1 MNDPMNSSAPH
12 PLQLDLHCQRWHQR
26 RSIYRPAG
34 EVFDPKRAGVEPIEE
49 RDAKAFVETH
59 HYSGSY
65 PAARFRAGV
74 FVKAP
79 FQKARLAGV
88 GVFSVPM
95 NQRVIPAYFQDLDA
109 SQGVELGR
117 FVLEESLA
125 ANAESWALARM
136 KRLLREAL
144 PAVRGV
150 VAYSDPIERRDE
162 AGVLVKRGHVGT
174 IYKATNAAYRGLS
187 SARTL
192 WLAPNGAS
200 LADRLLSKVR
210 NSETGE
216 RYAMERLAALGAPRR
231 QPHEEGTAYISRLK
245 HELWLKPMRHPGN
258 HAFTWNPLHGSACA
272 YHVLMIGRAKRCSP
286 AGLASSGE

>member
-1 MNDPMNSSAPH
+1 MRSSEISAANAAH
-12 PLQLDLHCQRWHQR
+12 PRQLELHCQRWGHR
-26 RSIYRPAG
+26 RASYRPAG
-34 EVFDPKRAGVEPIEE
+34 EIFDPRRASVEPIEE
-49 RDAKAFVETH
+49 REAKAFVETM

-74 FVKAP
+74 FVKEP

-95 NQRVIPAYFQDLDA
+95 NQKVIPAYFQDLA
-109 SQGVELGR
+109 PSEGVELGR
-117 FVLEESLA
+117 FVLAEDLA

-136 KRLLREAL
+136 KKLLRQAL

-162 AGVLVKRGHVGT
+162 TGDLVKRGHVGT

-192 WLAPNGAS
+192 WLAPNGSS

-210 NSETGE
+210 NSESGE
-216 RYAMERLAALGAPRR
+216 RYALERLAALGAPRR
-231 QPHEEGTAYISRLK
+231 QPHESGAAYVLRLK
-245 HELWLKPMRHPGN
+245 EERWLRPVRHPGN
-258 HAFTWNPLHGSACA
+258 HAFTWSL
-272 YHVLMIGRAKRCSP
+272 
-286 AGLASSGE
+286 

>member
-1 MNDPMNSSAPH
+1 MTNGSLVHRTPH
-12 PLQLDLHCQRWHQR
+12 PQQLDLQCQRWSHR
-26 RSIYRPAG
+26 RASYRPAG
-34 EVFDPKRAGVEPIEE
+34 EIFDPKRAGVEPIEE

-74 FVKAP
+74 FVKEP

-95 NQRVIPAYFQDLDA
+95 NQKVIPAYFQDLDA
-109 SQGVELGR
+109 AQGVELGR
-117 FVLEESLA
+117 FVLAEDLA
-125 ANAESWALARM
+125 SNAESWSLARM
-136 KRLLREAL
+136 KKLLREAL
-144 PAVRGV
+144 PEVRGV
-150 VAYSDPIERRDE
+150 VAYSDPIERRNE
-162 AGVLVKRGHVGT
+162 TGALVKRGHVGT

-216 RYAMERLAALGAPRR
+216 RYALERLAALGAPRR
-231 QPHEEGTAYISRLK
+231 QPHEGGAAYIRRLK
-245 HELWLKPMRHPGN
+245 EDLWLKPVRHPGN
-258 HAFTWNPLHGSACA
+258 HAFTWNL
-272 YHVLMIGRAKRCSP
+272 
-286 AGLASSGE
+286 

>member
-1 MNDPMNSSAPH
+1 MNPYDPSPQH
-12 PLQLDLHCQRWHQR
+12 LDFYCQRWSR
-26 RSIYRPAG
+26 RRASYRPAG
-34 EVFDPKRAGVEPIEE
+34 EPFDSRYAGVAPLEE
-49 RDAKAFVETH
+49 REAKAFVEQH
-59 HYSGSY
+59 HYSGTY

-74 FVKAP
+74 FIKEP
-79 FQKARLAGV
+79 FRKTRLAGV

-95 NQRVIPAYFQDLDA
+95 NQKVIPAYFAGLA
-109 SQGVELGR
+109 PSHGVELGR
-117 FVLEESLA
+117 FVLDDSLA

-136 KRLLREAL
+136 KKLLREAL
-144 PAVRGV
+144 PNVRGV

-162 AGVLVKRGHVGT
+162 TGTLVKRGHVGT

-216 RYAMERLAALGAPRR
+216 RYAMERLVALGAPRR
-231 QPHEEGTAYISRLK
+231 QTHEDGAAYVRRLK
-245 HELWLKPMRHPGN
+245 VEQWLRPVRHPGN
-258 HAFTWNPLHGSACA
+258 HAFTWNL
-272 YHVLMIGRAKRCSP
+272 
-286 AGLASSGE
+286 

>member
-1 MNDPMNSSAPH
+1 MTPCNPNLPQ
-12 PLQLDLHCQRWHQR
+12 PDLHCQRWNGR
-26 RSIYRPAG
+26 RASYRPAG
-34 EVFDPKRAGVEPIEE
+34 EPFDPRHAGVEPLDE
-49 RDAKAFVETH
+49 REAKAFVEQH

-74 FVKAP
+74 FIKEP

-95 NQRVIPAYFQDLDA
+95 NQKVVPAYFA
-109 SQGVELGR
+109 GFEPSHGVELGR
-117 FVLEESLA
+117 FVLDDSLA

-136 KRLLREAL
+136 KKLLRQAL
-144 PAVRGV
+144 PNVRGV

-162 AGVLVKRGHVGT
+162 TGALVKRGHVGT
-174 IYKATNAAYRGLS
+174 IYRATNAAYRGLS

-216 RYAMERLAALGAPRR
+216 RYAMERLTALGAPRR
-231 QPHEEGTAYISRLK
+231 QPHEDGAAYVRRLK
-245 HELWLKPMRHPGN
+245 EEKWLRPMRHPGN
-258 HAFTWNPLHGSACA
+258 HAFTWQL
-272 YHVLMIGRAKRCSP
+272 
-286 AGLASSGE
+286 

>member
-1 MNDPMNSSAPH
+1 MTIRSVDFPSH
-12 PLQLDLHCQRWHQR
+12 PRQLDLNCQRWNHR
-26 RSIYRPAG
+26 RASYRPAG
-34 EVFDPKRAGVEPIEE
+34 EIFDPRRASVEPIEE
-49 RDAKAFVETH
+49 RDAKAFVETM

-74 FVKAP
+74 FVKEP

-95 NQRVIPAYFQDLDA
+95 NQKVIPAYFPHLDA
-109 SQGVELGR
+109 AEGVELGR
-117 FVLEESLA
+117 FVLSEELA

-136 KRLLREAL
+136 KKLLRQAL
-144 PAVRGV
+144 PTVRGV
-150 VAYSDPIERRDE
+150 IAYSDPVERRDE
-162 AGVLVKRGHVGT
+162 TGELVKRGHVGT
-174 IYKATNAAYRGLS
+174 IYRATNAAYRGLS

-216 RYAMERLAALGAPRR
+216 RYALERLAALGAPRR
-231 QPHEEGTAYISRLK
+231 RPQESGAAYVLRLK
-245 HELWLKPMRHPGN
+245 EERWLRPVRHPGN
-258 HAFTWNPLHGSACA
+258 HAFTWSLT
-272 YHVLMIGRAKRCSP
+272 V
-286 AGLASSGE
+286 

>member
-1 MNDPMNSSAPH
+1 
-12 PLQLDLHCQRWHQR
+12 
-26 RSIYRPAG
+26 
-34 EVFDPKRAGVEPIEE
+34 
-49 RDAKAFVETH
+49 
-59 HYSGSY
+59 
-65 PAARFRAGV
+65 
-74 FVKAP
+74 
-79 FQKARLAGV
+79 
-88 GVFSVPM
+88 M

-125 ANAESWALARM
+125 ANAESWALTRM

-144 PAVRGV
+144 PTVRGV

-192 WLAPNGAS
+192 WLAANGAS

-231 QPHEEGTAYISRLK
+231 QPHEEGVAYIGRLK

-258 HAFTWNPLHGSACA
+258 HAFTWN
-272 YHVLMIGRAKRCSP
+272 I
-286 AGLASSGE
+286 

>member
-1 MNDPMNSSAPH
+1 MRSNETVARLAAH
-12 PLQLDLHCQRWHQR
+12 PRQLDLHCQRWNHR
-26 RSIYRPAG
+26 RASYRPAG
-34 EVFDPKRAGVEPIEE
+34 EIFDPRRASVEPIEE
-49 RDAKAFVETH
+49 REAKAFVETM
-59 HYSGSY
+59 HYSGTY

-74 FVKAP
+74 FVKEP

-95 NQRVIPAYFQDLDA
+95 NQKVIPAYFPDLA
-109 SQGVELGR
+109 PAAGVELGR
-117 FVLEESLA
+117 FVLAEELA

-136 KRLLREAL
+136 KKLLRQAL
-144 PAVRGV
+144 PGVRGV

-162 AGVLVKRGHVGT
+162 SGELVKRGHVGT

-231 QPHEEGTAYISRLK
+231 HPYEDGAAYVHRLK
-245 HELWLKPMRHPGN
+245 QSRWLRPMRHPGN
-258 HAFTWNPLHGSACA
+258 HAFTWTL
-272 YHVLMIGRAKRCSP
+272 
-286 AGLASSGE
+286 

>member
-1 MNDPMNSSAPH
+1 
-12 PLQLDLHCQRWHQR
+12 
-26 RSIYRPAG
+26 
-34 EVFDPKRAGVEPIEE
+34 
-49 RDAKAFVETH
+49 
-59 HYSGSY
+59 
-65 PAARFRAGV
+65 
-74 FVKAP
+74 
-79 FQKARLAGV
+79 
-88 GVFSVPM
+88 M
-95 NQRVIPAYFQDLDA
+95 NQKVIPAYFQDLDPA
-109 SQGVELGR
+109 QDVELGR
-117 FVLEESLA
+117 FVLSDSLA

-162 AGVLVKRGHVGT
+162 SGALVKRGHVGT

-192 WLAPNGAS
+192 WLALNGAS

-231 QPHEEGTAYISRLK
+231 QAHEDGAAYVRRLK
-245 HELWLKPMRHPGN
+245 EELWLRPVRHPGN
-258 HAFTWNPLHGSACA
+258 HAFT
-272 YHVLMIGRAKRCSP
+272 
-286 AGLASSGE
+286 

>member
-1 MNDPMNSSAPH
+1 MTSGYPLHPQPH
-12 PLQLDLHCQRWHQR
+12 PHQLDLHCQRWNHR
-26 RSIYRPAG
+26 RASYRPAG
-34 EVFDPKRAGVEPIEE
+34 EIFDPSRASVEPIEE
-49 RDAKAFVETH
+49 REAKAFVETM

-74 FVKAP
+74 FVKEP

-95 NQRVIPAYFQDLDA
+95 NQKVIPAYFQDLA
-109 SQGVELGR
+109 PSEGVELGR
-117 FVLEESLA
+117 FVLAEDLA

-136 KRLLREAL
+136 KKLLRQAL

-162 AGVLVKRGHVGT
+162 TGDLVKRGHVGT

-231 QPHEEGTAYISRLK
+231 RRHEGGAAYVLRLK
-245 HELWLKPMRHPGN
+245 EERWLRPVRHPGN
-258 HAFTWNPLHGSACA
+258 HAFTWLLG
-272 YHVLMIGRAKRCSP
+272 
-286 AGLASSGE
+286 